1 MPTYE
6 VKVWLR
12 HMKNASEA
20 VSLNDSLVSEG
31 LPEVQ
36 SFLTGATETNQGTS
50 LGSHTVEARDGK
62 LYLTTD
68 ADLGSPAT
76 LIMAD
81 PIHAEYPT
89 AKAPRW
95 TLVLVKETT
104 GARRRRKT
112 RASRRRRSTRR
123 RLSSK

>member
-1 MPTYE
+1 M
-6 VKVWLR
+6 
-12 HMKNASEA
+12 MNASEA
-20 VSLNDSLVSEG
+20 VSLNDSLVSKG
-31 LPEVQ
+31 LKKVQ
-36 SFLTGATETNQGTS
+36 EFLTKAGETMQGAS

-76 LIMAD
+76 LRMAD
-81 PIHAEYPT
+81 PIHVADDVRQ
-89 AKAPRW
+89 PRPW
-95 TLVLVKETT
+95 TLVLVKEATT

>member
-12 HMKNASEA
+12 HMKDATEA
-20 VSLNDSLVSEG
+20 VSLDNSLVSKG
-31 LPEVQ
+31 LPKVQ
-36 SFLTGATETNQGTS
+36 DFLTGATETAQGTS

-68 ADLGSPAT
+68 ADLGSPAS
-76 LIMAD
+76 LSMPD
-81 PIHAEYPT
+81 PIHAGYRT
-89 AKAPRW
+89 APVRPW

-112 RASRRRRSTRR
+112 RATRRRRSTRR
-123 RLSSK
+123 QLSSR

>member
-12 HMKNASEA
+12 HMKNAPEA

-31 LPEVQ
+31 LANVQ
-36 SFLTGATETNQGTS
+36 SFLTDATETAQGKS
-50 LGSHTVEARDGK
+50 LGSHTMETRDGK

-68 ADLGSPAT
+68 ADLGSPASLT
-76 LIMAD
+76 MLD
-81 PIHAEYPT
+81 PIHAEYRDTKVPN
-89 AKAPRW
+89 W